1 MMMAGRHP
9 VAVCNAGRHPAQSHH
24 SMSSQ
29 VAEWTS
35 LGFVKAS
42 IPLGLVQT
50 AHLAKLGQNIT
61 GSPVVTHSCDPRI
74 SSKVL

>member
-1 MMMAGRHP
+1 M
-9 VAVCNAGRHPAQSHH
+9 AVCNASHHPALSHH

-29 VAEWTS
+29 VAERTS

-50 AHLAKLGQNIT
+50 AHLDKLGQNIT
-61 GSPVVTHSCDPRI
+61 GPPGVTHNCDPRI